1 MLDKE
6 HEDFRKWVRG
16 FADKDIAPHASEID
30 SSEKPNLEVLKKLGE
45 VGLMGVPLPEEYGG
59 AGLDNLSYAIAIEEV
74 SRVCGST
81 GLFLAAHIS
90 LGATPFHLFGNEEQK
105 KKYLVPLAKGEI
117 IGAFGLTEPGAGSDA
132 GATRTTA
139 VLDGNQWL
147 INGTKCF
154 ITSGRLASVVV
165 ISAVTDKSKGKRGI
179 SSIIVEKDTPGFSYG
194 KEEKKL
200 GVRGTDTSELIF
212 EDCRVPEE
220 NLLGKEGE
228 GFKQFLTILNG
239 GRISIGAMA
248 LGIAQGALENSVR
261 YAQERIQFGKPIG
274 ELQAIQVMVADM
286 ATEVEA
292 ARWLLYHA
300 AQLED
305 SQSKF
310 VKEAAMAK
318 LFASRI
324 AVRTGLN
331 AIQVHGGY
339 GYMRD
344 YPVERMFRDA
354 KLTEIGEGTSQ
365 IQQLVIAS
373 ELLR

>member
-16 FADKDIAPHASEID
+16 FAEKDIAPFAAEID
-30 SSEKPNLEVLKKLGE
+30 SSEKPSLEVLKKIGE
-45 VGLMGVPLPEEYGG
+45 VGLMGIPFPEEYGG
-59 AGLDNLSYAIAIEEV
+59 GGLDNLSYAIAVEEV

-90 LGATPFHLFGNEEQK
+90 LGATPFHLFGNEAQK

-117 IGAFGLTEPGAGSDA
+117 IGAFGLTESGAGSDA

-139 VLDGNQWL
+139 VLDGNQWV

-154 ITSGRLASVVV
+154 ITSGRLASVAV
-165 ISAVTDKSKGKRGI
+165 ITALTDKSKGKKGI
-179 SSIIVEKDTPGFSYG
+179 SSVIVEKGTPGFNYG

-200 GVRGTDTSELIF
+200 GVRGTETCELVF
-212 EDCRVPEE
+212 EDCRVPKE
-220 NLLGKEGE
+220 NLLGEEGK
-228 GFKQFLTILNG
+228 GLKQFLTILDG

-248 LGIAQGALENSVR
+248 VGIAQGALEKSVR
-261 YAQERIQFGKPIG
+261 YARERIQFGKPICK
-274 ELQAIQVMVADM
+274 LQGIQVMLADM

-292 ARWLLYHA
+292 ARRLLYHA

-305 SQSKF
+305 SQNIF

-318 LFASRI
+318 LFASKV

-331 AIQVHGGY
+331 AIQIHGGY

-373 ELLR
+373 QLLK